1 MLLLRMSSQGFSL
14 NDARVATAASRY
26 LRQYVPLIGPA
37 STDNL
42 DTSPSWNVRSVGH
55 RWKSRERT
63 SIASTASMSNI
74 SHAS

>member
-1 MLLLRMSSQGFSL
+1 MLLLRMSSQGFSF
-14 NDARVATAASRY
+14 NDARVATAAFLY
-26 LRQYVPLIGPA
+26 LRQYVPLMGPA
-37 STDNL
+37 SAARF

-63 SIASTASMSNI
+63 SIASTASTSYI